1 MTQLTTEDV
10 LARTL
15 KQMMETTSF
24 DHITIGKLADAAHI
38 NRNTFYYHFDDIY
51 ELLRW
56 TYKQDILTQLQ
67 QYTQIDRWEHAYQLM
82 LDYIEDNKHF
92 CQESL
97 RSVARDLLENFLYSV
112 ATGMIEQV
120 VISVDAN
127 TPAKISHAI
136 TDFYAWAIVMQA
148 IQWLDSDLEESKD
161 DMIKK
166 AEIVL
171 NGTIANAISNGHAVY
186 GV

>member
-1 MTQLTTEDV
+1 
-10 LARTL
+10 
-15 KQMMETTSF
+15 
-24 DHITIGKLADAAHI
+24 
-38 NRNTFYYHFDDIY
+38 
-51 ELLRW
+51 
-56 TYKQDILTQLQ
+56 
-67 QYTQIDRWEHAYQLM
+67 
-82 LDYIEDNKHF
+82 
-92 CQESL
+92 
-97 RSVARDLLENFLYSV
+97 
-112 ATGMIEQV
+112 MIEQV

>member
-1 MTQLTTEDV
+1 M
-10 LARTL
+10 
-15 KQMMETTSF
+15 
-24 DHITIGKLADAAHI
+24 DHITIGKLSAAAHI

-56 TYKQDILTQLQ
+56 TYKQDIVLQLQ

-82 LDYIEDNKHF
+82 LDYIADNKAF
-92 CQESL
+92 CQHSL

-112 ATGMIEQV
+112 ATDMVARV
-120 VISVDAN
+120 VVSADPN

-136 TDFYAWAIVMQA
+136 TDFYAWAIVMQV
-148 IQWLDSDLEESKD
+148 IQWLDHDLSESKD

-171 NGTIANAISNGHAVY
+171 NGTVANAIRNGHAIY
-186 GV
+186 GI

>member
-15 KQMMETTSF
+15 KQMMETTSL
-24 DHITIGKLADAAHI
+24 DHITIGKLANAAHI

-56 TYKQDILTQLQ
+56 TYKQDILMQLQ

-82 LDYIEDNKHF
+82 LDYIVDNKHF

-97 RSVARDLLENFLYSV
+97 RSVARELLENFLYSA
-112 ATGMIEQV
+112 ATGMVERV

-136 TDFYAWAIVMQA
+136 TDFYAWAIVMQVV
-148 IQWLDSDLEESKD
+148 QWLDSDLEESKD

-166 AEIVL
+166 KRDCA
-171 NGTIANAISNGHAVY
+171 
-186 GV
+186 